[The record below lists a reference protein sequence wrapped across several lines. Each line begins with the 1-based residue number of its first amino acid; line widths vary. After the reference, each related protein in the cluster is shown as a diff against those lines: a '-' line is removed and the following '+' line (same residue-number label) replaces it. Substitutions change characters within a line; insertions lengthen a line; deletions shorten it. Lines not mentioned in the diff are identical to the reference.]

1 MRFNRDAHDRGARL
15 GRGFHDPVAVRS
27 RSRLDRDAPARVG
40 VRTGRIGVCSK
51 QCTPR
56 IGVWSK
62 QCTARIGVWSKQCTA
77 RSGFGQ
83 RSARHGCGLVALT
96 AGSGCACMGRGP
108 RFAWPDR
115 GSVGAVHGPVA
126 VRSRSRLGRDAPAW
140 LCRDVPVRT
149 LGVHPVDKHCT
160 ARSGFTRLYC
170 GSGARLGRDV
180 TK

>member
-1 MRFNRDAHDRGARL
+1 MVQSGCGAGARSRTVAVHSSVGF
-15 GRGFHDPVAVRS
+15 GRVVDGLVAVRS

-126 VRSRSRLGRDAPAW
+126 VRSRSRLSQGSR
-140 LCRDVPVRT
+140 LGQDVR
-149 LGVHPVDKHCT
+149 
-160 ARSGFTRLYC
+160 A
-170 GSGARLGRDV
+170 ARLGCAQSSVVMRLCSLSGFARL
-180 TK
+180 T